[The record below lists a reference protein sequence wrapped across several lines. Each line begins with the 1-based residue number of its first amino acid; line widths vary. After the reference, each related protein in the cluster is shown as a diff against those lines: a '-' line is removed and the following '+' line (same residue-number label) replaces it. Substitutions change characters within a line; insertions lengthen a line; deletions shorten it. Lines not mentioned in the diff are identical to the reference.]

1 MFVFETNC
9 IGSSPILATKMEVP
23 SRLRLGVLKTLKCRE
38 ACASWTLA
46 TSANNMEDC
55 QSGLLCFFAKEV
67 GVTAP
72 QVRILY
78 PPLVGQG
85 EV

>member
-23 SRLRLGVLKTLKCRE
+23 SGLRLGVLKTLKCRE

-46 TSANNMEDC
+46 TSANNMEMYPMM
-55 QSGLLCFFAKEV
+55 AK
-67 GVTAP
+67 GSHC
-72 QVRILY
+72 
-78 PPLVGQG
+78 
-85 EV
+85 